1 MSSVIDSSALEN
13 LISML
18 GPESGT
24 LLPKLIDDFISDAG
38 KLRSAAEDALKKSKP
53 DVLVR
58 SAHTLKSTSASF
70 GATALSRA
78 CRELETA
85 AKAGELEGAPLLLIR
100 IEKELAAAKTELL
113 KIKGSLGCEHRMI

>member
-1 MSSVIDSSALEN
+1 MSSVIDNSALEN
-13 LISML
+13 LLSML

-38 KLRSAAEDALKKSKP
+38 KLMSVAEDALKKSKP
-53 DVLVR
+53 DVLAR

-85 AKAGELEGAPLLLIR
+85 VKAGELDGAPRLLTR
-100 IEKELAAAKTELL
+100 IEKELAAAKVELL
-113 KIKGSLGCEHRMI
+113 TIKGSLH

>member
-1 MSSVIDSSALEN
+1 MSPVIDISALET
-13 LISML
+13 IVSML

-38 KLRSAAEDALKKSKP
+38 KLMSAAEDALKKSKP

-70 GATALSRA
+70 GATALSQA
-78 CRELETA
+78 CRELEAA
-85 AKAGELEGAPLLLIR
+85 AKAGELKGAPRLRPLPSWNR
-100 IEKELAAAKTELL
+100 RS
-113 KIKGSLGCEHRMI
+113 GFDRSMISCISNWL